1 MRRVLV
7 ALCLALPSLTQAANL
22 GTVGDIWPI
31 REHDLLSV
39 IRERLGEHFAGK
51 TQERIQQELRDR
63 VTDSVL
69 NPAPIEGVRRAEARV
84 VRAFDPAF
92 VVQKDIADD
101 KGNVFA
107 RKGQRVSPF
116 DVLPTFNQTLVFIDG
131 RDAAQLSWFR
141 QRPRPGVMDKLILV
155 GGNIKDS
162 SDALDVRVYFDQ
174 GAVLVNKFGIRRVPA
189 IVDQMPGKKLLRITE
204 VAVADDGQEIT
215 KGQNP

>member
-31 REHDLLSV
+31 REHDLLSI

-69 NPAPIEGVRRAEARV
+69 NPAPIEGVRRAEVRV
-84 VRAFDPAF
+84 VRTFDPAF

-174 GAVLVNKFGIRRVPA
+174 GGVLVNKFGIRRVPA

-204 VAVADDGQEIT
+204 VAVADDGQEIQ
-215 KGQNP
+215 KGPKS

>member
-1 MRRVLV
+1 MRRVLA

-63 VTDSVL
+63 VTGSVL
-69 NPAPIEGVRRAEARV
+69 NPVPIEGVRRAEARV

-131 RDAAQLSWFR
+131 RDAAQLSWFK

-204 VAVADDGQEIT
+204 VAVADDGQEIQ
-215 KGQNP
+215 KGPKL

>member
-1 MRRVLV
+1 MRRVLA

-63 VTDSVL
+63 VTGSVL
-69 NPAPIEGVRRAEARV
+69 NPVPIEGVRRAEARV

-215 KGQNP
+215 KGPKS

>member
-69 NPAPIEGVRRAEARV
+69 NPAPIEGVRRAEATA

-131 RDAAQLSWFR
+131 RDAAQLTWFR

-189 IVDQMPGKKLLRITE
+189 IVDQMPGEKLLRITE

-215 KGQNP
+215 KGPKS

>member
-69 NPAPIEGVRRAEARV
+69 NPAPIEGVRRAEATA

-131 RDAAQLSWFR
+131 RDAAQLTWFKH
-141 QRPRPGVMDKLILV
+141 RPRPGVMDKLILV

-189 IVDQMPGKKLLRITE
+189 IVDQMPGEKLLRITE

-215 KGQNP
+215 KGPKS

>member
-31 REHDLLSV
+31 REHDLLSI

-84 VRAFDPAF
+84 VRTFDPSF

-131 RDAAQLSWFR
+131 RDAAQLTWFR

>member
-31 REHDLLSV
+31 REHDLLSI

-69 NPAPIEGVRRAEARV
+69 NPAPIEGVRRAEVRV
-84 VRAFDPAF
+84 VRTFDPAF

-131 RDAAQLSWFR
+131 RDAAQLTWFR

>member
-69 NPAPIEGVRRAEARV
+69 NPAPIEGVRRAEATA

-101 KGNVFA
+101 KGNVLA

-131 RDAAQLSWFR
+131 RDAAQLTWFR

-189 IVDQMPGKKLLRITE
+189 IVDQMPGEKLLRITE

-215 KGQNP
+215 KGPKS

>member
-1 MRRVLV
+1 MRRVLT

-63 VTDSVL
+63 VTGSVL
-69 NPAPIEGVRRAEARV
+69 NPVPIEGVRRAEARV

-215 KGQNP
+215 KGPKS